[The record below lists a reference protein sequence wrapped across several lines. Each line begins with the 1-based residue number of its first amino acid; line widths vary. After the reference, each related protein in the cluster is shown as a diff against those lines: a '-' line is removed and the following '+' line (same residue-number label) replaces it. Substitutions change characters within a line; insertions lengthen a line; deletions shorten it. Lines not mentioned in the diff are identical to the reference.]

1 MNRSFANVLCFAG
14 SALFLTI
21 SLGGAVLAGGENAA
35 AKHAAQTASAR
46 RANQSYSD
54 EVSIRTAAETSM
66 TQVDLGKLAE
76 QKAQNP
82 QVKKFAQL
90 MVEEHSKITEQLKEL
105 GMSERIN
112 LPTSISR
119 RDADTHRELEREPS
133 GFDKSY
139 TSQAASQLA
148 REVGEFERGASATS
162 KPALKDF
169 FERTRP
175 TLQSELQ
182 EAKRLTAHLR

>member
-1 MNRSFANVLCFAG
+1 MCRF
-14 SALFLTI
+14 
-21 SLGGAVLAGGENAA
+21 
-35 AKHAAQTASAR
+35 R
-46 RANQSYSD
+46 W
-54 EVSIRTAAETSM
+54 
-66 TQVDLGKLAE
+66 
-76 QKAQNP
+76 
-82 QVKKFAQL
+82 
-90 MVEEHSKITEQLKEL
+90 EL

-133 GFDKSY
+133 GFDKGY
-139 TSQAASQLA
+139 TSQAASELA
-148 REVGEFERGASATS
+148 REIGEFERGASAS
-162 KPALKDF
+162 AKPAVKDF